1 MWFLVR
7 ACAGFEDAAPLGFIL
22 QFCSQLPFQDLAGGA
37 LGQRIH
43 KFNPSGGFIFCNPA
57 SCKINDFFFGSS
69 CTLLEDNICYGQF
82 PLDTVRNPD
91 HSRQGYCRMGIKDF
105 LNLHRIYS
113 HEYFPRIHQSFR
125 VDKFLDLAHE
135 LITFT
140 MFQLHEFAFP
150 DADAM
155 LTRAGAA
162 KFKGFFN
169 D

>member
-1 MWFLVR
+1 MR
-7 ACAGFEDAAPLGFIL
+7 RN
-22 QFCSQLPFQDLAGGA
+22 A
-37 LGQRIH
+37 LR
-43 KFNPSGGFIFCNPA
+43 
-57 SCKINDFFFGSS
+57 KINEFFFGSS
-69 CTLLEDNICYGQF
+69 CTLLKDNICCGQF
-82 PLDTVRNPD
+82 PLDAVRNPD
-91 HSRQGYCRMGIKDF
+91 HSRQGDRRMGIKDF
-105 LNLHRIYS
+105 LNLHRIYL

-155 LTRAGAA
+155 LTRTGAA